1 MNKKFSTLLAGAAL
15 LGAVTANAGGPVK
28 TVAADGLYQ
37 LAVDV
42 AGDGR
47 RTGVYAERRRGRK
60 LLGGG
65 AGSAGQRDL
74 SAAGFFD
81 VFRRGWTAVR
91 PMAVRRQH
99 L

>member
-42 AGDGR
+42 TGATTGTDKVLTMDKDGKLTEADLVDNKGNVVCKAGEVLDDATI
-47 RTGVYAERRRGRK
+47 TGDIHWYYRNVEVA
-60 LLGGG
+60 
-65 AGSAGQRDL
+65 
-74 SAAGFFD
+74 
-81 VFRRGWTAVR
+81 
-91 PMAVRRQH
+91 
-99 L
+99 

>member
-42 AGDGR
+42 AGAT
-47 RTGVYAERRRGRK
+47 TGTDNV
-60 LLGGG
+60 
-65 AGSAGQRDL
+65 
-74 SAAGFFD
+74 
-81 VFRRGWTAVR
+81 
-91 PMAVRRQH
+91 
-99 L
+99 

>member
-42 AGDGR
+42 AGQLLAQTR
-47 RTGVYAERRRGRK
+47 SLQWTRTA
-60 LLGGG
+60 
-65 AGSAGQRDL
+65 S
-74 SAAGFFD
+74 FF
-81 VFRRGWTAVR
+81 R
-91 PMAVRRQH
+91 
-99 L
+99 